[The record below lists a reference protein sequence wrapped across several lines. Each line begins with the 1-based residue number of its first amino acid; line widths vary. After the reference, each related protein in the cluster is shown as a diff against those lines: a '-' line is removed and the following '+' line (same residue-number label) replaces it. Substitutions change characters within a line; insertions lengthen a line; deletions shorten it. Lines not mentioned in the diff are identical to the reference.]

1 MSKLTLKDLNV
12 KNKKVLM
19 RVDFNVPL
27 DENGNITDATRI
39 LATLD
44 SIHYLLEHGA
54 SLVLISH
61 LGRPDGKKNLK
72 YTLRPCAQK
81 LSELL
86 HLPVMFAEDCMGE
99 KTKRLTESL
108 KSSQI
113 ILLENLRFYEAEEE
127 PEKDPLFAKTLA
139 AYGDL
144 FVNDAFAAA
153 HRAHSSTAVTPRYF
167 KEAAMGFLLEKEV
180 KYLSE
185 TLKNPKR
192 PFYAII
198 GGAKV
203 SSKIKVLFSLVDK
216 VDALFIGGAM
226 AFTFL
231 KAQGAGIGDSKCEN
245 AFLDEAK
252 NFLEKAKEKS
262 VFIYLPEDLIA
273 ASSLDS
279 PAKRVDLKNN
289 LETGWQGFDIGEK
302 TISKWKGVLK
312 DGKTIFW
319 NGPVG
324 VFEKKAFCKGT
335 FDLAKFL
342 STLSCTTIVG
352 GGDSVCAVSNLNLT
366 KKFSHVSTGGGASL
380 ELIENGVLPG
390 IEALTDGK

>member
-127 PEKDPLFAKTLA
+127 PKKTL
-139 AYGDL
+139 
-144 FVNDAFAAA
+144 
-153 HRAHSSTAVTPRYF
+153 
-167 KEAAMGFLLEKEV
+167 FLQKL
-180 KYLSE
+180 LQ
-185 TLKNPKR
+185 PM
-192 PFYAII
+192 AI
-198 GGAKV
+198 
-203 SSKIKVLFSLVDK
+203 SL
-216 VDALFIGGAM
+216 
-226 AFTFL
+226 
-231 KAQGAGIGDSKCEN
+231 
-245 AFLDEAK
+245 
-252 NFLEKAKEKS
+252 
-262 VFIYLPEDLIA
+262 
-273 ASSLDS
+273 
-279 PAKRVDLKNN
+279 
-289 LETGWQGFDIGEK
+289 
-302 TISKWKGVLK
+302 
-312 DGKTIFW
+312 
-319 NGPVG
+319 
-324 VFEKKAFCKGT
+324 
-335 FDLAKFL
+335 
-342 STLSCTTIVG
+342 
-352 GGDSVCAVSNLNLT
+352 
-366 KKFSHVSTGGGASL
+366 
-380 ELIENGVLPG
+380 
-390 IEALTDGK
+390 